1 MFTMSQERKPVITP
15 DQVGVVTRLM
25 NTLRLVWRLLTDA
38 RVPGL
43 TKLIVPAA
51 LVYVLFPIDVVPD
64 LILGLGQLDDLGILA
79 LAMTLFIE
87 LCPPAVVEEHR
98 RALAAHASANDAPD
112 ENVIDGSFREVR
124 DDDSK

>member
-1 MFTMSQERKPVITP
+1 MSQERKPVITP
-15 DQVGVVTRLM
+15 DQMGVVTRLV

-64 LILGLGQLDDLGILA
+64 LILGLGQLDDLGVVAVAI
-79 LAMTLFIE
+79 TFFIE
-87 LCPPAVVEEHR
+87 LCPPDVVAEHR
-98 RALAAHASANDAPD
+98 RALAAGTSRRDAPD
-112 ENVIDGSFREVR
+112 ENVIDGSYREVR

>member
-1 MFTMSQERKPVITP
+1 MFAMSQERKPVITP

-25 NTLRLVWRLLTDA
+25 NTLRLVWRLLTDT

>member
-1 MFTMSQERKPVITP
+1 MSQERKPVITP
-15 DQVGVVTRLM
+15 DQVGVVTRLV

-38 RVPGL
+38 RIPGL

-64 LILGLGQLDDLGILA
+64 LILGLGQLDDLGVIA
-79 LAMTLFIE
+79 LAATLFIE
-87 LCPPAVVEEHR
+87 LCPQDVVQEHR
-98 RALAAHASANDAPD
+98 RALAASASRRNAPD
-112 ENVIDGSFREVR
+112 ENVIDGSYREVR

>member
-1 MFTMSQERKPVITP
+1 MFAMSQERKPVITP
-15 DQVGVVTRLM
+15 DQVGMVTRLM

-64 LILGLGQLDDLGILA
+64 LILGLGQLDDLGILV
-79 LAMTLFIE
+79 LATTLFIE

-98 RALAAHASANDAPD
+98 RALAARAGTNDASD

>member
-1 MFTMSQERKPVITP
+1 MFAMSQERKPVITP